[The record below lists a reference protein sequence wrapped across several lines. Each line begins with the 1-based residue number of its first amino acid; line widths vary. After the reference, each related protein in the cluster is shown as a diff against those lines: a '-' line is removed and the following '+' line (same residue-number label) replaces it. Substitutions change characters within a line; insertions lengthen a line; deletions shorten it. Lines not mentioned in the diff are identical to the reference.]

1 VSTAARFLYVRQVPP
16 DAPMVRSA
24 LVLSLLLA
32 GGMLA
37 GCAPPSAPLY
47 HDYRVGA
54 VPADSVQVRLRAAL
68 REAGWEEA
76 PSRSPGV
83 LATSPRV
90 VRDVGLSRIAVTLEA
105 TPVGAH
111 HVRLFVHPVRR
122 SVFGGRTKILALDR
136 GLRRALWPPL
146 DAALARQ
153 GFAPLPPLR
162 QREAEAVRPPR

>member
-1 VSTAARFLYVRQVPP
+1 
-16 DAPMVRSA
+16 MVRPT

-32 GGMLA
+32 GSMLT

-54 VPADSVQVRLRAAL
+54 VPADSVHVRLRAAL
-68 REAGWEEA
+68 QEAGWEEG

-105 TPVGAH
+105 APVGAH
-111 HVRLFVHPVRR
+111 HVRLYVHPVRR
-122 SVFGGRTKILALDR
+122 SVFGSRTKLLALDG

-146 DAALARQ
+146 DEALERH